1 MKITK
6 DSIFYTLA
14 HDAMNREI
22 KRLEDFCENL
32 DKTPELK
39 KEQIAEYK
47 CAKYRYAALSAIYAS
62 FYNNQRC
69 RKLYNLSN
77 TNYLLLPFYEYLTTS
92 ADYLALYEAAP
103 ESEKPDYSL
112 YYGMLAFAKKQM
124 AELEEK
130 LPHANDWE
138 SVELTERL
146 GGWRFG
152 VECLREAWEK
162 RGE

>member
-14 HDAMNREI
+14 HAAMNREI

-47 CAKYRYAALSAIYAS
+47 CAKYRYAALSAICAS

-77 TNYLLLPFYEYLTTS
+77 TN
-92 ADYLALYEAAP
+92 
-103 ESEKPDYSL
+103 
-112 YYGMLAFAKKQM
+112 
-124 AELEEK
+124 
-130 LPHANDWE
+130 
-138 SVELTERL
+138 
-146 GGWRFG
+146 
-152 VECLREAWEK
+152 
-162 RGE
+162 